1 MTKNLVTRSQ
11 DRAWGAT
18 VFAGTRVPVETLF
31 DYLAAGETLDEFLR
45 QFPTVTRAQAVG
57 LLESAKASAVLK
69 RLLGERPT
77 H

>member
-45 QFPTVTRAQAVG
+45 QFPNTG
-57 LLESAKASAVLK
+57 LTN
-69 RLLGERPT
+69 GERAHSRPT
-77 H
+77 AIA